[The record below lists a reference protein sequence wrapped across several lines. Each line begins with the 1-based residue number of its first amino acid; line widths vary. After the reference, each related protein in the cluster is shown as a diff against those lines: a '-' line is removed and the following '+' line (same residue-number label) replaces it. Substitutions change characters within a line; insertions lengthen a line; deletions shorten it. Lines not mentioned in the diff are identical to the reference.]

1 MNAQTYKYNP
11 TEKDLEII
19 SNVKDT
25 LLDYTKVLKN
35 DVKKSIAE
43 DKACSAML
51 DDRIRMLGYVMSPL
65 RACKTIEGDSES
77 VTQYFS
83 HS

>member
-19 SNVKDT
+19 SNVKDA
-25 LLDYTKVLKN
+25 LLDYTKVLKS
-35 DVKKSIAE
+35 DVKKSISDGNATSE
-43 DKACSAML
+43 ML
-51 DDRIRMLGYVMSPL
+51 DGRIRMLGYVMSPL

>member
-1 MNAQTYKYNP
+1 MNAQTYKYIP

-35 DVKKSIAE
+35 EVKKSISE
-43 DKACSAML
+43 DKATSEML
-51 DDRIRMLGYVMSPL
+51 DGRIRMLGYVMSPL
-65 RACKTIEGDSES
+65 RACKTIEGDSEA
-77 VTQYFS
+77 VTQYYS
-83 HS
+83 QS